1 MYELNK
7 AYGWS
12 KFIVI
17 VPSIAIRE
25 GVLKS
30 FQITEEHFQELYKKK
45 IRFLYIIQIIL
56 QI

>member
-7 AYGWS
+7 AYEWS

-30 FQITEEHFQELYKKK
+30 FQITEDHFQELYKKK
-45 IRFLYIIQIIL
+45 N
-56 QI
+56 